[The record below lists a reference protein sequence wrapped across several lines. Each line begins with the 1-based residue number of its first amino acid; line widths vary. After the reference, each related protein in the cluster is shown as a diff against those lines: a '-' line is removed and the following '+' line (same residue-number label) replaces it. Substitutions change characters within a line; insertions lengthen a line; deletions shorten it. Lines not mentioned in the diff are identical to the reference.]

1 MKGGEGIYIKFLKK
15 CDQCRLVVLAQELLP
30 FFPQRIIGK
39 SVFFF
44 FFQLSQLERVDAN
57 VGEKLQT
64 LLNMLQCT
72 GQNNTITTANT
83 QTQTQGHT
91 KQRTVWHEI

>member
-1 MKGGEGIYIKFLKK
+1 MKGGEGIYIKFKKK

-44 FFQLSQLERVDAN
+44 FFSIITAGKGRCKCWGKAADA
-57 VGEKLQT
+57 VKYAAMHRTEQHHHHRKHT
-64 LLNMLQCT
+64 
-72 GQNNTITTANT
+72 NTNT
-83 QTQTQGHT
+83 RAH
-91 KQRTVWHEI
+91 